1 MWTHV
6 GIQACMLPAAALLN
20 RCMHPRFSAGS
31 AVPQIGVQY
40 ANRQAWV
47 DFLRDANAMGKL
59 RHPK

>member
-1 MWTHV
+1 
-6 GIQACMLPAAALLN
+6 MLPAAALLN